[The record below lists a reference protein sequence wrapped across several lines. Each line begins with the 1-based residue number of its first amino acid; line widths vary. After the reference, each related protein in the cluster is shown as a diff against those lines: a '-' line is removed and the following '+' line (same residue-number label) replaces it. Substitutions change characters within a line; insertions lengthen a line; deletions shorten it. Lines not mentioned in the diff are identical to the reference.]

1 MLRKAEGDEIIGLV
15 VGFWQYIKNILGK
28 GGYVRGEKSRFPNYV
43 LGLSRDVMFHY
54 FIQYICTRSTYIN
67 MKFEFTFDTNY
78 Y

>member
-54 FIQYICTRSTYIN
+54 FIL
-67 MKFEFTFDTNY
+67 
-78 Y
+78 